1 MLFDLYVPEAGWLQR
16 LDPRTKIIL
25 LFLGAILFISA
36 TNALELL
43 LMSVFLHL
51 ILRSSRVPWAR
62 MQWVLAQLRTVLL
75 VILLLFPWM
84 GTEPGITLLDS
95 GLFEITS
102 GDLLTAFSTA
112 LRLWSMSLLVM
123 ALLFTTKQAELVRGL
138 VRFGLPYQWG
148 LTLAIALRYI
158 PSLTQQIEHIQEAQQ
173 ARGWDTTR
181 GDVLKRL
188 RGLAPL
194 FVALTIHVFRTVD
207 TLTMAMMAR
216 GVGRDTPRTVRNP
229 LHMTRQDWIALIV
242 GVFITFAWLG
252 FVLL

>member
-1 MLFDLYVPEAGWLQR
+1 MG
-16 LDPRTKIIL
+16 
-25 LFLGAILFISA
+25 
-36 TNALELL
+36 
-43 LMSVFLHL
+43 
-51 ILRSSRVPWAR
+51 
-62 MQWVLAQLRTVLL
+62 WVLTQLRFVLL

-84 GTEPGITLLDS
+84 ANQPGLTLLDG
-95 GLFEITS
+95 GLFELTS
-102 GDLLTAFSTA
+102 GDILAALATA

-138 VRFGLPYQWG
+138 VRLGLPYRWG

-173 ARGWDTTR
+173 ARGWDSTR
-181 GDVLKRL
+181 GDILKRL

-216 GVGRDTPRTVRNP
+216 GVGRSSPRTVRHP
-229 LHMTRQDWIALIV
+229 LRMSRQDWVALIIGLLV
-242 GVFITFAWLG
+242 MLGWLV
-252 FVLL
+252 FVLLY

>member
-1 MLFDLYVPEAGWLQR
+1 MLFDLYVPEAGWLQL

-25 LFLGAILFISA
+25 LFLGTIFFISA
-36 TNALELL
+36 PGAVELL
-43 LMSVFLHL
+43 FMSVLLHL
-51 ILRSSRVPWAR
+51 ILWSSRVPWAR
-62 MQWVLAQLRTVLL
+62 MRWVLIQLRTVLL

-84 GTEPGITLLDS
+84 GTEPGVMLLDG
-95 GLFEITS
+95 GLFEVTS
-102 GDLLTAFSTA
+102 GDILAALSTA

-216 GVGRDTPRTVRNP
+216 GVGRATPRTVRNP
-229 LHMTRQDWIALIV
+229 LRMAGQDWIVLGIGAFILVGWLRIV
-242 GVFITFAWLG
+242 LW
-252 FVLL
+252 

>member
-1 MLFDLYVPEAGWLQR
+1 MLFDLYVHEAGWLQR
-16 LDPRTKIIL
+16 LDPRSKLAL
-25 LFLGAILFISA
+25 LFLGAILFITA
-36 TNALELL
+36 TNAAELL
-43 LMSVFLHL
+43 LMTALLHL
-51 ILRSSRVPWAR
+51 ILWSSRVPWAR
-62 MQWVLAQLRTVLL
+62 MRWVLVQLRLVLL
-75 VILLLFPWM
+75 VIVLLFPWM
-84 GTEPGITLLDS
+84 ANEPGVTLLDG
-95 GLFEITS
+95 GLFEVTS
-102 GDLLTAFSTA
+102 GDILAALATA

-123 ALLFTTKQAELVRGL
+123 SLLFTTKQAELVRGL
-138 VRFGLPYQWG
+138 VRLGLPYRWG

-216 GVGRDTPRTVRNP
+216 GVGRSSPRTVRNP
-229 LHMTRQDWIALIV
+229 LRMARQDWIVLAMAAFV
-242 GVFITFAWLG
+242 MVAWLV